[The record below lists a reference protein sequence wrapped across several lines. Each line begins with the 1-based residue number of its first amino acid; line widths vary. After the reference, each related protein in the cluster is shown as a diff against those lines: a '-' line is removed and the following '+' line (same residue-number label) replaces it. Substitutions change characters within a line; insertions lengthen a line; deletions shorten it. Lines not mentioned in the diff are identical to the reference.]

1 VIAPEF
7 LSTVRALA
15 AGLLLATSA
24 VAIDTEPPLPDPTQQ
39 ARYED
44 LIHELRCLQCRSQTL
59 ADSDVSLAADLR
71 REVRRLIA
79 EGRTDAD
86 VKAFLTARYGDYVL
100 FRPPLNQRTWIL
112 WLAPGLLLLGGGLIA
127 WRVVRHRTTLMPS
140 DPEELDAGN
149 DRR

>member
-1 VIAPEF
+1 MSVV
-7 LSTVRALA
+7 TRALMV
-15 AGLLLATSA
+15 GLLIARTASA
-24 VAIDTEPPLPDPTQQ
+24 VDTEPPLPDPDQQ
-39 ARYED
+39 ARYEG

-79 EGRTDAD
+79 EGKSDSE

-112 WLAPGLLLLGGGLIA
+112 WLAPALLLVGGGLIA
-127 WRVVRHRTTLMPS
+127 WRVVRHRTTLVPS
-140 DPEELDAGN
+140 DPEELDGGN
-149 DRR
+149 KQP

>member
-1 VIAPEF
+1 MNALMRV
-7 LSTVRALA
+7 LA
-15 AGLLLATSA
+15 AGLLVATTA
-24 VAIDTEPPLPDPTQQ
+24 LAIDTEPPLPDPDQQ
-39 ARYED
+39 ARYEA

-79 EGRTDAD
+79 EGRSDAD

-112 WLAPGLLLLGGGLIA
+112 WLAPGLLLLGGGVIA
-127 WRVVRHRTTLMPS
+127 WRVVRHRTTLIPT
-140 DPEELDAGN
+140 DTEELDAGN
-149 DRR
+149 DRS